1 MECLEELEC
10 VYNRFNNLW
19 VYVVQVC
26 RKDLLVYTVNLPGQA
41 FEAKF
46 IE

>member
-1 MECLEELEC
+1 MECLEELES

-19 VYVVQVC
+19 VYVQVC
-26 RKDLLVYTVNLPGQA
+26 KKDLLVYIVNLPGQA